1 MLESQG
7 NPNISKSTG
16 WPRKC
21 FYRAWTHT
29 NPLIDSHFPV
39 PLSPS
44 QVDYLLHFPQISP
57 SSSENG
63 ADTKKV
69 EFADIDTEELG
80 GWMKTCLENHPLFEA
95 LTEEELEADPVVKL
109 LDSATEEGQKV
120 AWNGGQTYWAV
131 YRLIASTL
139 QLELLAISLVGRIPY
154 QVRSGVFGRGG
165 GRLESR
171 YLGSIV
177 GENLS

>member
-7 NPNISKSTG
+7 NPNISKATG

-44 QVDYLLHFPQISP
+44 QVDNLLHFPQISP

-63 ADTKKV
+63 ADTKKIGGIV
-69 EFADIDTEELG
+69 YTITDAEEQG
-80 GWMKTCLENHPLFEA
+80 EWMKTCLKNHPLFEA

-120 AWNGGQTYWAV
+120 ARNGDT
-131 YRLIASTL
+131 ASRTPPVPIGYFMIGKL
-139 QLELLAISLVGRIPY
+139 HETWTNFLWFLELCTWCCLVADW
-154 QVRSGVFGRGG
+154 
-165 GRLESR
+165 
-171 YLGSIV
+171 
-177 GENLS
+177 

>member
-16 WPRKC
+16 LPRKC

-29 NPLIDSHFPV
+29 NPLSDSHFPV

-44 QVDYLLHFPQISP
+44 QVDYLLHFPQFSP

-63 ADTKKV
+63 ADTKKIGGTV
-69 EFADIDTEELG
+69 YTITDAEALG
-80 GWMKTCLENHPLFEA
+80 EWMKTCLENHPLFEA

-109 LDSATEEGQKV
+109 LDSANEEGQKV
-120 AWNGGQTYWAV
+120 ARIGGQTY
-131 YRLIASTL
+131 RQSTDSLL
-139 QLELLAISLVGRIPY
+139 QL
-154 QVRSGVFGRGG
+154 F
-165 GRLESR
+165 
-171 YLGSIV
+171 
-177 GENLS
+177 N